1 MYTKQP
7 KKLLIFNILD
17 ILRKYT
23 DADHRLSQR
32 EIQEILE
39 TEYHMTAE
47 RKAIRRNLMDLIDFG
62 YEVEYSE
69 SVRMTRN
76 PRTGGLEESFI
87 LSDFYLVRDFTDS
100 ELRLLIDSL
109 LFSPHIPYSQCKELV
124 GKLEGLSNTYFRSRI
139 RHIARMPEDK
149 TDNRQVFLNIELL
162 DEAISRKRKIS
173 FHYLEYGTDKKL
185 HHKLRPDGTIREY
198 IINPYQLAAK
208 EGKYYLICNYDKYDD
223 ISNYRVD
230 RIADVKLLDEP
241 VKPFERLKWAN
252 GTTLDLAAY
261 MKEHPYMYSADN
273 VRVKFRVCRAMVSDV
288 IDLFGADVRFS
299 DEDEGHVTVSTF
311 TNGMAA
317 EQFAKNYGPD
327 VVILEPQSLREKVK
341 DTLER
346 SLKYYI

>member
-39 TEYHMTAE
+39 TEYHMIAE

-109 LFSPHIPYSQCKELV
+109 LFSSHVPYSQCKELV

-162 DEAISRKRKIS
+162 DEAISKKRKIS

-185 HHKLRPDGTIREY
+185 HHRLRSDGTVREY
-198 IINPYQLAAK
+198 IINPYQLAAR

-230 RIADVKLLDEP
+230 RIADIKLLDEP

-252 GTTLDLAAY
+252 GKTLDLATY
-261 MKEHPYMYSADN
+261 MKEHPYMYSASN
-273 VRVKFRVCRAMVSDV
+273 IRVKFRVCRAMISDV
-288 IDLFGADVRFS
+288 IDLFGTDVRFS

-327 VVILEPQSLREKVK
+327 VVILEPKSLREKVR

>member
-230 RIADVKLLDEP
+230 RIADIKLLDEP
-241 VKPFERLKWAN
+241 IKPFERLKWAN

>member
-69 SVRMTRN
+69 SMRMTRN

-109 LFSPHIPYSQCKELV
+109 LFSPHVPYSQCKELV

-149 TDNRQVFLNIELL
+149 TDNRQIFLNIELL

-173 FHYLEYGTDKKL
+173 FYLSIP
-185 HHKLRPDGTIREY
+185 H
-198 IINPYQLAAK
+198 N
-208 EGKYYLICNYDKYDD
+208 
-223 ISNYRVD
+223 
-230 RIADVKLLDEP
+230 
-241 VKPFERLKWAN
+241 W
-252 GTTLDLAAY
+252 
-261 MKEHPYMYSADN
+261 
-273 VRVKFRVCRAMVSDV
+273 
-288 IDLFGADVRFS
+288 
-299 DEDEGHVTVSTF
+299 
-311 TNGMAA
+311 
-317 EQFAKNYGPD
+317 
-327 VVILEPQSLREKVK
+327 
-341 DTLER
+341 
-346 SLKYYI
+346 

>member
-109 LFSPHIPYSQCKELV
+109 LFSPHVPYNQCKELV

-139 RHIARMPEDK
+139 KHIARMPEDK

-162 DEAISRKRKIS
+162 DEAISRKHKIS

-185 HHKLRPDGTIREY
+185 HHRLRPDGTVREY

-230 RIADVKLLDEP
+230 RIADIKLLDEP

-252 GTTLDLAAY
+252 EKTLDLAAY

-288 IDLFGADVRFS
+288 IDLFGTDVRFS

-327 VVILEPQSLREKVK
+327 VVILEPQNLREKVK

>member
-173 FHYLEYGTDKKL
+173 FHYLEYGTDQKL

-230 RIADVKLLDEP
+230 RIADIKLLDEP
-241 VKPFERLKWAN
+241 IKPFERLKWAN